1 MNMANAQNT
10 TAKTDSTMRIG
21 TCFTATV
28 RLVRPEAVYTEKKGD
43 WTGSIASSIWGLGVH
58 RKTSLSKILPG
69 DKIAVK
75 VIKTHPKT
83 HCLKLVLD
91 ETANCDKVE
100 IKPCLKVEA
109 KPCVKVK
116 TRARAKCKTT
126 TRAKKPAYE
135 PCPKGTLFLI
145 DLSNLFGAMKGR
157 RGADWVEAIERSLTS
172 AGYEVRFFAESRNL
186 AWASHQD
193 DSSEEAART
202 LALESRDSV
211 TVIAGKA
218 EADLAMMQ
226 VASAIPGS
234 VCVSRDRF
242 KDYMK
247 EFPGIAGTDR
257 VKSFSVTKATGKKL
271 LLIDGVHDPIVL
283 EDTLAPVVDAGAS
296 HGAEKRGYMDS
307 FGENGTISADAR
319 EVRRIAGPEDYA
331 SRRNGDFSIGDNAA
345 RHNPETFYALAD
357 QYADGDEADRK
368 LARKYEKLGRTME
381 KRRREIAMR
390 ERRQYAEIRK
400 QCGYPKTHFSR
411 KRMKSMRVMS
421 AIARLTDV
429 YNGLRKRGA

>member
-1 MNMANAQNT
+1 MN
-10 TAKTDSTMRIG
+10 TDSAMEIG
-21 TCFTATV
+21 TCFIATV
-28 RLVRPEAVYTEKKGD
+28 RLVRPEAVYTEKEGD
-43 WTGSIASSIWGLGVH
+43 WLGSIASTRLGTGDK
-58 RKTSLSKILPG
+58 RKAALAKILPG
-69 DKIAVK
+69 DKIAV
-75 VIKTHPKT
+75 V
-83 HCLKLVLD
+83 V
-91 ETANCDKVE
+91 
-100 IKPCLKVEA
+100 
-109 KPCVKVK
+109 
-116 TRARAKCKTT
+116 AKCHQKS
-126 TRAKKPAYE
+126 RCLELVPARNAKCAKNRIKADVKDKPTECKRKPAYE
-135 PCPKGTLFLI
+135 PCPKGTLFLF
-145 DLSNLFGAMKGR
+145 DLSNLLGEIKGR
-157 RGADWVEAIERSLTS
+157 RGADWGEAIERSLTS

-186 AWASHQD
+186 AWASHQEE
-193 DSSEEAART
+193 SSEGAARM
-202 LALESRDSV
+202 LALESRDFV

-257 VKSFSVTKATGKKL
+257 VKSFSVTNATGKKL

-319 EVRRIAGPEDYA
+319 EVRRIAGPENYA
-331 SRRNGDFSIGDNAA
+331 SRRNGDFPIGENAS

-357 QYADGDEADRK
+357 QYADGDEADHK

-400 QCGYPKTHFSR
+400 QCGYPRTHFSR

-421 AIARLTDV
+421 AIAWLIDV